1 MHYLV
6 VCWPRG
12 IVFLAEDIPVESKAV
27 WKVPVNGCLAGKV
40 NEQEILNCQLGM
52 ESHRSDGKM
61 SMTWSTS
68 LLVSLDV
75 QMAGEGEGVYGRGM
89 RDLEKKQHSLVE
101 DRTLA
106 STHQIAV

>member
-1 MHYLV
+1 MHCLA

-12 IVFLAEDIPVESKAV
+12 IVFLAEDTPVGSKV
-27 WKVPVNGCLAGKV
+27 RWKVKGCLEGKV
-40 NEQEILNCQLGM
+40 NEQEILNCQLEM

-75 QMAGEGEGVYGRGM
+75 QMAGKREAVCGRGM
-89 RDLEKKQHSLVE
+89 EELEQKQHGLVE

-106 STHQIAV
+106 RMHQIAV